1 MRAETDRN
9 GLAEKG
15 EIEMTKPEY
24 LEAVKSARQLFAYVA
39 ITRDRGKIPTKISKA
54 RAANLVKL
62 LADHAEIDAL
72 WASDAREILL
82 IG

>member
-1 MRAETDRN
+1 
-9 GLAEKG
+9 
-15 EIEMTKPEY
+15 MTKTEY
-24 LEAVKSARQLFAYVA
+24 LKAVKTARQLFVYVA
-39 ITRDRGKIPTKISKA
+39 ITQDRGKVPTKISKA